1 MLNRSLLLFAKGKP
15 LGKKGFEWL
24 KTHCIN
30 LTELK
35 KKSPVAERLAY
46 ADEVMEDILGRV
58 FSMNLTESLDSDSE
72 SLSQTEA
79 IITPL
84 LTFRKT
90 KQFHK
95 ISRIFKKEYFY
106 LFLFTVSVNIS
117 RIKSKGLIFF
127 WIALTFTYCMFNDF
141 FIIV

>member
-1 MLNRSLLLFAKGKP
+1 MLFAKGKP

-58 FSMNLTESLDSDSE
+58 FSMDLTDALSFYGSKIILDQPNHFGRVPIVLNGSNSFW
-72 SLSQTEA
+72 SGQNHFGQVQ
-79 IITPL
+79 II
-84 LTFRKT
+84 
-90 KQFHK
+90 K
-95 ISRIFKKEYFY
+95 ISREKSN
-106 LFLFTVSVNIS
+106 LTVT
-117 RIKSKGLIFF
+117 KML
-127 WIALTFTYCMFNDF
+127 WT
-141 FIIV
+141 

>member
-1 MLNRSLLLFAKGKP
+1 MFFCHLPPYLLKGIQVKDSKTYFWLTNFSLILAAANSNQKLCNTATWTPFKQSFSLFDRSLLLFAKGKP

-58 FSMNLTESLDSDSE
+58 F
-72 SLSQTEA
+72 
-79 IITPL
+79 
-84 LTFRKT
+84 
-90 KQFHK
+90 
-95 ISRIFKKEYFY
+95 FY
-106 LFLFTVSVNIS
+106 EF
-117 RIKSKGLIFF
+117 
-127 WIALTFTYCMFNDF
+127 D
-141 FIIV
+141 

>member
-1 MLNRSLLLFAKGKP
+1 MLFAKGKP

-58 FSMNLTESLDSDSE
+58 FSMNLNESPDLDDE
-72 SLSQTEA
+72 SLSQTETF
-79 IITPL
+79 ITPVF
-84 LTFRKT
+84 TFNKT

-95 ISRIFKKEYFY
+95 MTIFSSGNASI
-106 LFLFTVSVNIS
+106 LFLSNSSHSFSHF
-117 RIKSKGLIFF
+117 L
-127 WIALTFTYCMFNDF
+127 
-141 FIIV
+141 